1 MFRESSSGSLED
13 LRVEVLTRET
23 WRPWAKAL
31 QELESMIE
39 YPYGADFFRIDHGSD
54 YWRFFSR
61 LGEPRMHAIVR
72 GQRILA
78 VACGVLRSLP
88 DGPAWYLCDL
98 KAAPDFRGQH
108 AATRML
114 RHQFIRSYWRCGR
127 GYAISMNPAQG
138 ENRIVRL
145 LKKFSWLPFRVE
157 AELAFYTFSYDEIQV
172 VRAELEASLGELGVL
187 DLRGVKDLI
196 LRSTGGSMPL
206 VHVQHGPMREAG
218 WMPTMGAEHM
228 LAVVVGSV
236 TDQKL
241 RGLNRVAS
249 ASASVIAHR
258 MRGADF
264 SFVLS
269 SDI

>member
-1 MFRESSSGSLED
+1 MFLESAKSV
-13 LRVEVLTRET
+13 RVEVLTRDNWRT
-23 WRPWAKAL
+23 WATAL
-31 QELESMIE
+31 AELESMIE
-39 YPYGADFFRIDHGSD
+39 YPYGADHFRIDHGKD
-54 YWRFFSR
+54 YWRFFAR

-72 GQRILA
+72 GGRILA

-114 RHQFIRSYWRCGR
+114 RHQFFRSYWRCGR
-127 GYAISMNPAQG
+127 GYAISMHPAQG

-157 AELAFYTFSYDEIQV
+157 AELAFYTFSFEEIQNFRGV
-172 VRAELEASLGELGVL
+172 LEASLGELGVL

-196 LRSTGGSMPL
+196 MRSTGRSMPL
-206 VHVQHGPMREAG
+206 VHVQHGPMREAE
-218 WMPTMGAEHM
+218 WRPTPGVEHM
-228 LAVVVGSV
+228 LAVMEGSV
-236 TDQKL
+236 TDQELK
-241 RGLNRVAS
+241 GLGRVAS
-249 ASASVIAHR
+249 ARACVIAHR
-258 MRGADF
+258 MRGTDF

>member
-1 MFRESSSGSLED
+1 MFRDSLEHV
-13 LRVEVLTRET
+13 RVEVLTRDT
-23 WRPWAKAL
+23 WRSWAKAL
-31 QELESMIE
+31 QELESLIE

-72 GQRILA
+72 GERILA

-157 AELAFYTFSYDEIQV
+157 AELAFYTFSCDEIQS

-196 LRSTGGSMPL
+196 LRSTGHSMPL
-206 VHVQHGPMREAG
+206 VHVQHGPMRESEWLPIPG
-218 WMPTMGAEHM
+218 VEHM
-228 LAVVVGSV
+228 LAVMAGSV

-241 RGLNRVAS
+241 KGLGRVAS
-249 ASASVIAHR
+249 ARACVIAHR
-258 MRGADF
+258 MRGVDF